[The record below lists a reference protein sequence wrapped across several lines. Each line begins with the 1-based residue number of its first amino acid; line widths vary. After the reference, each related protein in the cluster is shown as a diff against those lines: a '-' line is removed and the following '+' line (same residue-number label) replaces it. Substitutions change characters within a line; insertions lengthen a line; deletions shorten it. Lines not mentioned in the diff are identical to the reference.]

1 MNPGSGASNVDLSE
15 AERLLKQST
24 AAPGL
29 PNPAV
34 PPHFMLMHQAVAM
47 QQFQFQQALL
57 LQQMMAS
64 QQAQARAATVK
75 SAAEMAAARAAE
87 ISKQLKGNDPEG
99 VEEKR
104 SPDRYFSVQY
114 IFHLGSVVGMC
125 VWTINVSM
133 LADMS

>member
-1 MNPGSGASNVDLSE
+1 
-15 AERLLKQST
+15 
-24 AAPGL
+24 
-29 PNPAV
+29 
-34 PPHFMLMHQAVAM
+34 
-47 QQFQFQQALL
+47 
-57 LQQMMAS
+57 MMAS

-133 LADMS
+133 LADMSRHQIFFLASPSPIFSGSVSSILLVRKLMSMGSAGLEGGQDLLSTKSVESLHLSFDAV

>member
-1 MNPGSGASNVDLSE
+1 
-15 AERLLKQST
+15 
-24 AAPGL
+24 
-29 PNPAV
+29 
-34 PPHFMLMHQAVAM
+34 
-47 QQFQFQQALL
+47 
-57 LQQMMAS
+57 MMAS

-125 VWTINVSM
+125 MDNKCVHVGRYVQTPDIFLASPSPIFSGSVSSI
-133 LADMS
+133 LLVRKLMSMGSAGLEGGQDLLSTTSVESLHLSFDAV

>member
-1 MNPGSGASNVDLSE
+1 MTSAWSIDVIWAEIFRFEKHRIMNPGSGASNVDLSE

-57 LQQMMAS
+57 LQQ
-64 QQAQARAATVK
+64 
-75 SAAEMAAARAAE
+75 
-87 ISKQLKGNDPEG
+87 
-99 VEEKR
+99 
-104 SPDRYFSVQY
+104 
-114 IFHLGSVVGMC
+114 
-125 VWTINVSM
+125 VS
-133 LADMS
+133 LLFWKDMP